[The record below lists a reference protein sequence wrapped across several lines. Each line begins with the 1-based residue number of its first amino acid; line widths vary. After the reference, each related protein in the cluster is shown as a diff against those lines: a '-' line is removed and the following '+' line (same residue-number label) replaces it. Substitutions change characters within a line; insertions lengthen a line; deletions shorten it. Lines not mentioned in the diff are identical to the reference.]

1 MARNADMVRDG
12 QDALHNQEQEAQ
24 GGDFSSIPH
33 IEQPRPREVQ
43 GFPVFSQMFHE
54 IGTIAEVVDQI
65 NRISDFIAGRP
76 VPPPA
81 ESQPAGAQPE
91 QPVQQ
96 PQEPAPQP
104 QAPASVQQPPQNR

>member
-1 MARNADMVRDG
+1 MARNADMVRGG

-76 VPPPA
+76 VAPPA

-96 PQEPAPQP
+96 P
-104 QAPASVQQPPQNR
+104 V